1 MEGVEQ
7 SKVKYTHSRDTV
19 NIDLE
24 INNEKQDCN
33 IGTVYVRVLVGG
45 GGGMKEIRVRKYS

>member
-7 SKVKYTHSRDTV
+7 TKVKYTHSRDTLRKPL

-24 INNEKQDCN
+24 INNERQACK
-33 IGTVYVRVLVGG
+33 IGTVCGG
-45 GGGMKEIRVRKYS
+45 GYLWEKGG

>member
-7 SKVKYTHSRDTV
+7 TKVKYTHSEYTSRNPL

-24 INNEKQDCN
+24 IINERQDCN
-33 IGTVYVRVLVGG
+33 IDRVGSTCG
-45 GGGMKEIRVRKYS
+45 RRVNEGD